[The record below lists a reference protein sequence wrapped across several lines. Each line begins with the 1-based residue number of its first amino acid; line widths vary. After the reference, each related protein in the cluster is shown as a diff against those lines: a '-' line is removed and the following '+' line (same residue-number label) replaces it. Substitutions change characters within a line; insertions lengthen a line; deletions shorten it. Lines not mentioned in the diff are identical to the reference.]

1 MAAAATLDD
10 LTRRRDELRA
20 ELAAIGDLRSGSLVK
35 RYRKC
40 GKKQCHCA
48 HPDARGH
55 GPTWSLTR
63 KVGGKTVTQLI
74 PPAALERTRA
84 QIAECRRLR
93 QLIKQLIEASNRLC
107 AERIEREKR
116 QAVVA
121 AVKKKP
127 ASGSS
132 RTRSRRRSPGS

>member
-1 MAAAATLDD
+1 MGAAAKLDD

-20 ELAAIGDLRSGSLVK
+20 ELASIGDLRSGSLVK

-40 GKKQCHCA
+40 GKKECRCA
-48 HPDARGH
+48 RPGARGH
-55 GPTWSLTR
+55 GPVWSLTR
-63 KVGGKTVTQLI
+63 KVKGKTVTQVI
-74 PPAALERTRA
+74 PPAAVERTQA

-93 QLIKQLIEASNRLC
+93 LLIAQLIDASDRLC
-107 AERIEREKR
+107 AERIDSEKR

-127 ASGSS
+127 ASGRS